1 MQGPRVQFLVGELRS
16 CMPSGMARKK
26 SAMVN
31 NVVKQQKTL
40 QKSKLMQRTNLWLP
54 SGTRCGGRINE
65 GFGISKLFLLL
76 FSHSVVSHSLQF
88 HGLQHTRLPCPSL
101 SPRVHSNSCLLSQW
115 CYLTIS
121 SSATF
126 FFFSFAFSL
135 SQQQGL
141 FQWAFHIRWPKY

>member
-26 SAMVN
+26 STTVN
-31 NVVKQQKTL
+31 DVVEQQKTL
-40 QKSKLMQRTNLWLP
+40 QKSKLMQRTNVWLS
-54 SGTRCGGRINE
+54 SGTWCGGRINE

-101 SPRVHSNSCLLSQW
+101 SPRVCSNSFPLSQW
-115 CYLTIS
+115 CHLTIS
-121 SSATF
+121 SSVTRFSSCPQSFLASGSFPMSHF
-126 FFFSFAFSL
+126 FA
-135 SQQQGL
+135 
-141 FQWAFHIRWPKY
+141 